1 MLKYLKKILLIL
13 RQVFRLYPNAPEDIN
28 PDDFYHSKRTAE
40 GWELV
45 ADLTDPVPPAGAK
58 DADTKPPRVKSSLPP
73 YPVVW
78 TYFAANG
85 YPDAEARRFYK
96 RYQVMGWNGRIIPT
110 LANWPELADHWVQQ
124 ARHPPKRNS
133 PKSPPH
139 ASDTGADN
147 SDTEP
152 V

>member
-1 MLKYLKKILLIL
+1 MLKKILLIL
-13 RQVFRLYPNAPEDIN
+13 RKVFRIYPNADENIN
-28 PDDFYHSKRTAE
+28 SDDFYHSGRSAE

-45 ADLTDPVPPAGAK
+45 DDLSDPCPPAGEN
-58 DADTKPPRVKSSLPP
+58 DTGSKTSRVKSSLPP

-78 TYFAANG
+78 TYFTANG
-85 YPDAEARRFYK
+85 YPDADARRFYK
-96 RYQVMGWNGRIIPT
+96 HFQVMGWNERIIPT
-110 LANWPELADHWVQQ
+110 LGNWAELADHWMQQ
-124 ARHPPKRNS
+124 ARQSPKRNS